1 MKKINSMGSE
11 VAEGFKCK
19 PEIFDKNKPV
29 MFSAVQIFVCDG
41 KRCKE
46 SQPENLAEK
55 VRNIVRELGFD
66 KGENRVKITRTH
78 CNGACRFKN
87 FAYVYKNVKSE
98 NFNPDT
104 AYSAWKRVHEWTDE
118 QWKELILSLITG
130 KIPDS
135 LSDFR
140 VEDKIYEEA
149 GNHSPQID

>member
-46 SQPENLAEK
+46 GQTENLAEK

-66 KGENRVKITRTH
+66 KGTNRVKITRTH

-87 FAYVYKNVKSE
+87 FAYAYKNVQTE

-104 AYSAWKRVHEWTDE
+104 AYSAWKKVHEWTEE
-118 QWKELILSLITG
+118 QWEVLILSLVMG
-130 KIPDS
+130 NNPNS
-135 LSDFR
+135 LSDFK
-140 VEDKIYEEA
+140 VEDKVYEDYEK
-149 GNHSPQID
+149 HSHPVT